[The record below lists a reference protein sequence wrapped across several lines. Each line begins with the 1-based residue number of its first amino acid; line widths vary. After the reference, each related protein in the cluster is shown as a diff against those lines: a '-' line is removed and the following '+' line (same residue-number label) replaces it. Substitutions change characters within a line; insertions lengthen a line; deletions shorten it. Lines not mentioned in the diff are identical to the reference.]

1 MDPADSE
8 SDLSQTQQGKHQ
20 RYSPAEIKK
29 MYRRLKG
36 AVKPEDYFSDLNLFL
51 ASARP
56 LTKKSGNLED
66 VLTDQE
72 IYLLRKLI
80 VKVRAQTMTDDDM

>member
-1 MDPADSE
+1 M
-8 SDLSQTQQGKHQ
+8 
-20 RYSPAEIKK
+20 
-29 MYRRLKG
+29 
-36 AVKPEDYFSDLNLFL
+36 KPEDYFSDLNLFL